1 MTAIIARSNVSARPG
16 PAHKKSKPED
26 APAQQPTNEA
36 EVLCRQAVGVVSTLV
51 ARAAETSNI
60 PALAPPEL
68 LDEADCLLMAIRDNG
83 AKTRGLV
90 GALQRAYTLL
100 DGAVSETPERL
111 STAVGEA
118 VFAGLTISNALSLT
132 KALETAYQA
141 GDLERL
147 RALGTYQGAMQ
158 AAVRERASGSAVP
171 AARAPTQVQ
180 ESLGQLAALLKQ
192 AARTDEPH
200 AHSGDSD
207 RLLRIGGELA
217 ERAAVAVGTPD
228 CEDLAFDIAA
238 CVSASSRV
246 PGDTQSP
253 KRAEFIKVA
262 AEVLAVLADTPIT
275 DILRA
280 GLAQSSNPTAK
291 TGPSMPGLNLDQ
303 LRKVLG
309 RVARDASTLNNLLM
323 AAQATDDGTML
334 AYLVDGAQAL
344 TEKIGG
350 MADQAVEGDV
360 IGDYDSWFFGPNFG
374 QRGGAA

>member
-1 MTAIIARSNVSARPG
+1 MTEIIARPATGARPSHARKKAR
-16 PAHKKSKPED
+16 PAETTP
-26 APAQQPTNEA
+26 PQPTNEA
-36 EVLCRQAVGVVSTLV
+36 EALCRQAVGVVSTLV

-60 PALAPPEL
+60 PALAPPEF
-68 LDEADCLLMAIRDNG
+68 LDEADCLLMEIRDNG

-100 DGAVSETPERL
+100 DGAASETPERL
-111 STAVGEA
+111 STAVGQA
-118 VFAGLTISNALSLT
+118 VLASLTISSALTLT

-141 GDLERL
+141 GDLQRL
-147 RALGTYQGAMQ
+147 RALGTYQGAMEVAVQ
-158 AAVRERASGSAVP
+158 GRAGASAAPSP
-171 AARAPTQVQ
+171 HARTQVH

-217 ERAAVAVGTPD
+217 ERGAAAVGTPD

-253 KRAEFIKVA
+253 KRAEFIKLA

>member
-1 MTAIIARSNVSARPG
+1 MTEIIARSVASARPG
-16 PAHKKSKPED
+16 RARKRAKPED
-26 APAQQPTNEA
+26 ASAQRPTNET
-36 EVLCRQAVGVVSTLV
+36 ELLCRQAAGVVSTLV
-51 ARAAETSNI
+51 ARAAESSNI

-68 LDEADCLLMAIRDNG
+68 LDEADCLLMEIRDNG

-118 VFAGLTISNALSLT
+118 VFAGSTISNALSLT
-132 KALETAYQA
+132 KALEIAYQA

-158 AAVRERASGSAVP
+158 VALQERASGSAVP
-171 AARAPTQVQ
+171 AAHAPTQVQ
-180 ESLGQLAALLKQ
+180 ESLSQLAALLKQ

-200 AHSGDSD
+200 AYSGDSD
-207 RLLRIGGELA
+207 RLLRIGAELA

-253 KRAEFIKVA
+253 KRAEFIRVA
-262 AEVLAVLADTPIT
+262 AEVLAVLGDTSVEDLLGRST
-275 DILRA
+275 
-280 GLAQSSNPTAK
+280 PTRGWPA
-291 TGPSMPGLNLDQ
+291 PAPRSLLNERQ
-303 LRKVLG
+303 LLNVLG
-309 RVARDASTLNNLLM
+309 QIASTSSSLNHLLM
-323 AAQATDDGTML
+323 AAQTGDGEVL
-334 AYLVDGAQAL
+334 LPALVDAAQAL
-344 TEKIGG
+344 VVMIGA
-350 MADQAVEGDV
+350 MADSATGGEIV
-360 IGDYDSWFFGPNFG
+360 GDYDRWFYGPNFTCEN
-374 QRGGAA
+374 GGAA